1 MISKLWLIIQS
12 NALHMCDLCTAYI
25 IRCIYYIL
33 YNYII
38 INYTMYIKSA
48 TVQMIKMI
56 QLKKIYDSYLLNF
69 EIILILD
76 DFDFI

>member
-1 MISKLWLIIQS
+1 
-12 NALHMCDLCTAYI
+12 MCDLCTEYI